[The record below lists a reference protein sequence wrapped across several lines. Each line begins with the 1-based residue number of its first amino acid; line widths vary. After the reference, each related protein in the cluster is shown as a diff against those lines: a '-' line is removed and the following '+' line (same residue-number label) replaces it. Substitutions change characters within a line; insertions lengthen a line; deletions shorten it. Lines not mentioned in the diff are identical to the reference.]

1 VYLSIDDFLKRNPDN
16 ETVVLFDEIDEMVGQ
31 QSFNIVETADKVK
44 GSYYPELMKSWKSIV
59 GVSGTLTNSV
69 LW

>member
-1 VYLSIDDFLKRNPDN
+1 
-16 ETVVLFDEIDEMVGQ
+16 MVGQ
-31 QSFNIVETADKVK
+31 QSFNIIESIDKVK

-59 GVSGTLTNSV
+59 GVSGTITNSA